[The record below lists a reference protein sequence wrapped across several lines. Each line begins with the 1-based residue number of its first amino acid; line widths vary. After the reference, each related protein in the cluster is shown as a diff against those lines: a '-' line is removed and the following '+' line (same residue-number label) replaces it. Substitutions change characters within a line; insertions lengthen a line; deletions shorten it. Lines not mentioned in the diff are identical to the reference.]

1 MWTNGTKNVV
11 SLSELT
17 PVDKEQYLIKD
28 TKVKMLYKKRWYY
41 GTILMLDDSQ
51 CEDISSDDE
60 QVLADF
66 LPLSRFNNYKDDSK
80 KMKRNAFEIMKK
92 CTPLDSTIES
102 DVDDSDLDPD
112 HKELCEIK
120 KCTSVGENTC
130 LCGLLLC
137 VTHWSPSKC
146 DHNLLESSDDSIVLN
161 TPTKKK
167 QKLMKTTLTPE
178 KAKTLDNS
186 ETLPASCSSKYCDQ
200 EIFAACT
207 KCLALLCFRHFDEDD
222 DCQNHTENFM
232 NETPPDE
239 LQNEREPESF
249 ILEGSTR
256 EAVIKKKEMKTNK
269 S

>member
-1 MWTNGTKNVV
+1 MDALVMWTNGTKNVV
-11 SLSELT
+11 SF
-17 PVDKEQYLIKD
+17 

-80 KMKRNAFEIMKK
+80 KMKRNAIEIMKK

-120 KCTSVGENTC
+120 KFTSVGENTC

-137 VTHWSPSKC
+137 VCAVFYKRRLAAF
-146 DHNLLESSDDSIVLN
+146 NLTIYDLA
-161 TPTKKK
+161 TK
-167 QKLMKTTLTPE
+167 
-178 KAKTLDNS
+178 D
-186 ETLPASCSSKYCDQ
+186 CH
-200 EIFAACT
+200 
-207 KCLALLCFRHFDEDD
+207 CFLW
-222 DCQNHTENFM
+222 
-232 NETPPDE
+232 NETISK
-239 LQNEREPESF
+239 R
-249 ILEGSTR
+249 GSC
-256 EAVIKKKEMKTNK
+256 EISSCLLKML
-269 S
+269 